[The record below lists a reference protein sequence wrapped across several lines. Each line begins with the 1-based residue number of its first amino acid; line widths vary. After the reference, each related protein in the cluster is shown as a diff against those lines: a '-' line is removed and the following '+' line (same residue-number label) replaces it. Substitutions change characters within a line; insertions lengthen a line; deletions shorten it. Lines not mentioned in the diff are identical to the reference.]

1 MLKLPYVPL
10 YTKDMGKFH
19 TTFWYLGH
27 SCPCVESFA
36 FFSHPLSKINKLT
49 VKLHKIPEAF
59 SPLQAPSS
67 KKNKKKRSR
76 GGWWT
81 LLNFTVWVLPKKWW
95 INTQC
100 VPNCTKRLIDS
111 CFESLE
117 KKGHISKLRLKRVGE
132 IFSALLS
139 NSCFPV
145 KLEAGRTQNLWNL
158 LQLEIASSFPL

>member
-1 MLKLPYVPL
+1 MFHCTQRTWASSTPLSGIWAILVPVLNHLLSFPTHWAGLINLLWNYTKFLKLFL
-10 YTKDMGKFH
+10 H
-19 TTFWYLGH
+19 
-27 SCPCVESFA
+27 C
-36 FFSHPLSKINKLT
+36 KL
-49 VKLHKIPEAF
+49 PA
-59 SPLQAPSS
+59 Q